1 MQKTIYKICDETY
14 HAIRVINSCKTI
26 EQLENANKWAC
37 SLVDKWY
44 KLSEKFSLYSGADV
58 QRYIDSAA
66 SDMTVAIAKQ
76 KKYIKS
82 QQNEGDAA
90 DCSKAK
96 ESRQIA
102 AKRSKHSKSQQNV

>member
-14 HAIRVINSCKTI
+14 HVIRVINSCKTI

-44 KLSEKFSLYSGADV
+44 NLLEKFSLCSGADLH
-58 QRYIDSAA
+58 RYIDSAA

-76 KKYIKS
+76 KKRINS
-82 QQNEGDAA
+82 QQNEGDA
-90 DCSKAK
+90 SN
-96 ESRQIA
+96 
-102 AKRSKHSKSQQNV
+102 HSKMKGTHQITAK

>member
-26 EQLENANKWAC
+26 EQLENANRWAC

-66 SDMTVAIAKQ
+66 SDMTVAIEKQ

-82 QQNEGDAA
+82 QQNEGDASNH
-90 DCSKAK
+90 SKTK
-96 ESRQIA
+96 DSLQNA
-102 AKRSKHSKSQQNV
+102 AKQKKRIKSKNL